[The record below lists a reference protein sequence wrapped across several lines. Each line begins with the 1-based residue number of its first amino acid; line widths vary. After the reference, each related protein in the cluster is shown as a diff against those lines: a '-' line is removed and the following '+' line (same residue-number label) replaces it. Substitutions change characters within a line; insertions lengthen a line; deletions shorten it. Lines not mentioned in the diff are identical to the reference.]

1 MISSLGARAPPAHS
15 NQPTAW
21 SEAPPLAGP
30 RPTPPPGRCRRK
42 HSANVH
48 FARLQGEHPPVPYAA
63 CGRKIGGRA
72 AERSV
77 ECEVSPQ

>member
-1 MISSLGARAPPAHS
+1 MIFSSRERAPPAHS

-21 SEAPPLAGP
+21 SEAPPAAGP
-30 RPTPPPGRCRRK
+30 RPSPPLGGEGASIAQMYILRACRG
-42 HSANVH
+42 N
-48 FARLQGEHPPVPYAA
+48 PPVPYAA

>member
-1 MISSLGARAPPAHS
+1 MVPLSRVRAPPAIS
-15 NQPTAW
+15 INLPLRTQPRQRR
-21 SEAPPLAGP
+21 GRGHR
-30 RPTPPPGRCRRK
+30 RPWRRWRK

-63 CGRKIGGRA
+63 CGRKIGGGA